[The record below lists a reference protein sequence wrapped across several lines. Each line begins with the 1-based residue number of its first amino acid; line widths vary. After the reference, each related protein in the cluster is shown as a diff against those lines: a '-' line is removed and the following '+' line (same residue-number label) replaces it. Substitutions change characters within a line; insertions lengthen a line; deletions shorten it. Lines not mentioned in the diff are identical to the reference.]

1 MPPARTRPSA
11 AAATA
16 AAGGAASSSA
26 EDAAADVLSSL
37 SLDGSPARAP
47 RPASPCADLASPRTP
62 APGAASPAGAA
73 SGRRDAAAAEE
84 NEDEDAGAFV
94 LRLKP
99 DDGGEDLSWFS
110 AKLISGA
117 QQFDVEARSA

>member
-1 MPPARTRPSA
+1 
-11 AAATA
+11 
-16 AAGGAASSSA
+16 
-26 EDAAADVLSSL
+26 VLSSL
-37 SLDGSPARAP
+37 SLSLAGSPARVP
-47 RPASPCADLASPRTP
+47 RPASPRADLASPRTP

-84 NEDEDAGAFV
+84 NEEEEEDAGAFV

-99 DDGGEDLSWFS
+99 GDGGEDLAWFS

-117 QQFDVEARSA
+117 QEFDVEARSADARNGP